1 MKIDKKLIKEL
12 VDNLKEFSL
21 TAVVDPVW
29 EAVKNFFSNMF
40 NDPGGTMMSI
50 ARGAGDMAEN
60 FVKTI
65 LRMVLPDPG
74 ADRAWYDPRGLV
86 AKAIPDSVYEY
97 AGMNPQTGAILPN
110 VAAELS
116 AQRSA
121 MVQNDAANSAARQA
135 AAVAAQV
142 NVGPTTVVNQG
153 GNQRT
158 TLVTANPKVSA
169 QMSFAGGF

>member
-1 MKIDKKLIKEL
+1 
-12 VDNLKEFSL
+12 
-21 TAVVDPVW
+21 
-29 EAVKNFFSNMF
+29 
-40 NDPGGTMMSI
+40 
-50 ARGAGDMAEN
+50 
-60 FVKTI
+60 
-65 LRMVLPDPG
+65 
-74 ADRAWYDPRGLV
+74 
-86 AKAIPDSVYEY
+86 
-97 AGMNPQTGAILPN
+97 MNPQTGAILPN

>member
-1 MKIDKKLIKEL
+1 
-12 VDNLKEFSL
+12 
-21 TAVVDPVW
+21 
-29 EAVKNFFSNMF
+29 
-40 NDPGGTMMSI
+40 
-50 ARGAGDMAEN
+50 
-60 FVKTI
+60 
-65 LRMVLPDPG
+65 
-74 ADRAWYDPRGLV
+74 
-86 AKAIPDSVYEY
+86 
-97 AGMNPQTGAILPN
+97 
-110 VAAELS
+110 
-116 AQRSA
+116 